1 MAAMKRMASKRG
13 PAPFRQLG
21 FTLVELVLVLVLLAV
36 LSVVAIPS
44 LSGGDGLKSHA
55 FGEQVRATLRFAQKT
70 AVSHR
75 RLVCATFSAS
85 SVTLSIATVFPASAC
100 NTAMPSPTGA
110 AAYASS
116 SSSTINITPSLPTTA
131 MYFQPS
137 GNVTSDAAGTTIVT
151 PVLAISDARSI
162 TIYGDTGYV
171 N

>member
-1 MAAMKRMASKRG
+1 MAAMKRLASKSG
-13 PAPFRQLG
+13 PAPFRQPG

-100 NTAMPSPTGA
+100 NTAMPSPTGSA
-110 AAYASS
+110 TYANSS
-116 SSSTINITPSLPTTA
+116 SATVSPTNA
-131 MYFQPS
+131 LYFQPS
-137 GNVTSDAAGTTIVT
+137 GNVTSDAAGTTIVS
-151 PVLAISDARSI
+151 PVLAITDARSI
-162 TIYGDTGYV
+162 TIYGETGYV

>member
-1 MAAMKRMASKRG
+1 MAAMKRLASKSG

-85 SVTLSIATVFPASAC
+85 SVTLSVASAFPASAC

-116 SSSTINITPSLPTTA
+116 SSSTISITPSLPTTA

-137 GNVTSDAAGTTIVT
+137 GNVTSDGAGATIVT
-151 PVLAISDARSI
+151 PVLAVSDARSI